1 MKATEAKLL
10 DFLKKSPQFIV
21 PIYQRDYAWGLPQ
34 CARLWAD
41 ILRAGKSEE
50 TQAHFLGSIV
60 YVEQGIYQVS
70 SQASLLII
78 DGQQRLTTLSLLLE
92 ALARAVGDTE
102 PVEGF
107 SAKKIRSYYLQNPL
121 EEGDK
126 SYKLLLRAAD
136 RDTLCAIVKQK
147 EALMEKP
154 SQRLIQ
160 NFQFFKENIKGL
172 GGDFGPL
179 CRGLAKLIIVDIA
192 LSRDQDNPQ
201 LIFESLNSTGLDLA
215 QADLIRNFLLMGLAP
230 DHQQNLYLN
239 YWRPM
244 EQRLS
249 QEPPHSGSRFDAFMR
264 DYLTLKTGTIP
275 KIHEVYEA
283 FKAYAHT
290 QPVMQ
295 AGIEALMRDM
305 HRFTAHYCA
314 MVLGEEKDKELSAA
328 FHDLRELKADVVWPF
343 LLELYE
349 DYNKD
354 ILPHKHFLRA
364 VRLVESYLF
373 RRAVCNLPTNSL
385 NKVFLALLHH
395 WRKDRRIENLEAQ
408 FFLLRSSRRFP
419 SNGEFEKAIKE
430 HDLYTVRSRCKYL
443 LRRLE
448 NHGRKEPVSVEEYT
462 IEHILPQNEN
472 LSEAWREAL
481 GPDWKRIQQEWVH
494 TLGNLTLTGYNSE
507 YSDRPFPEKRDMPG
521 GFRESP
527 LRLNQGLAEVAVWNE
542 EAIKARADR
551 LAKLALE
558 IWPEPQPA
566 ALYQRA

>member
-230 DHQQNLYLN
+230 
-239 YWRPM
+239 
-244 EQRLS
+244 
-249 QEPPHSGSRFDAFMR
+249 PPPA
-264 DYLTLKTGTIP
+264 KP
-275 KIHEVYEA
+275 
-283 FKAYAHT
+283 
-290 QPVMQ
+290 
-295 AGIEALMRDM
+295 
-305 HRFTAHYCA
+305 
-314 MVLGEEKDKELSAA
+314 
-328 FHDLRELKADVVWPF
+328 
-343 LLELYE
+343 
-349 DYNKD
+349 
-354 ILPHKHFLRA
+354 LP
-364 VRLVESYLF
+364 
-373 RRAVCNLPTNSL
+373 
-385 NKVFLALLHH
+385 
-395 WRKDRRIENLEAQ
+395 
-408 FFLLRSSRRFP
+408 
-419 SNGEFEKAIKE
+419 
-430 HDLYTVRSRCKYL
+430 
-443 LRRLE
+443 
-448 NHGRKEPVSVEEYT
+448 
-462 IEHILPQNEN
+462 
-472 LSEAWREAL
+472 
-481 GPDWKRIQQEWVH
+481 
-494 TLGNLTLTGYNSE
+494 
-507 YSDRPFPEKRDMPG
+507 
-521 GFRESP
+521 
-527 LRLNQGLAEVAVWNE
+527 
-542 EAIKARADR
+542 
-551 LAKLALE
+551 
-558 IWPEPQPA
+558 
-566 ALYQRA
+566 

>member
-21 PIYQRDYAWGLPQ
+21 PIYQRDYAWGLGQ
-34 CARLWAD
+34 CARLWED

-50 TQAHFLGSIV
+50 IKAHFLGSIV

-70 SQASLLII
+70 SQASLLVI
-78 DGQQRLTTLSLLLE
+78 DGQQRLTTLFLLLE

-107 SAKKIRSYYLQNPL
+107 SAEKIRSYYLQNRL
-121 EEGDK
+121 EKGDK
-126 SYKLLLRAAD
+126 YYKLLLKAAD
-136 RDTLCAIVKQK
+136 RDTLCAIVKQ
-147 EALMEKP
+147 EAPPEKP
-154 SQRLIQ
+154 SPLLIQ
-160 NFQFFKENIKGL
+160 NFRFFEEKIKGL
-172 GGDFGPL
+172 SGDFGAL

-201 LIFESLNSTGLDLA
+201 LIFESLNSTGLDLT
-215 QADLIRNFLLMGLAP
+215 QADLIRNFLLMGLEP
-230 DHQQNLYLN
+230 DRQQNLYLK
-239 YWRPM
+239 YWWPM
-244 EQRLS
+244 EQRLRN
-249 QEPPHSGSRFDAFMR
+249 HFGAFMR
-264 DYLTLKTGTIP
+264 HYLTLKTGRIP
-275 KIHEVYEA
+275 KTHEVYEA

-290 QPVMQ
+290 QAVMQ
-295 AGIEALMRDM
+295 ADTEALVTDIY
-305 HRFTAHYCA
+305 RFAAYYCA
-314 MVLGEEKDKELSAA
+314 MVLGEEADKELRAA
-328 FHDLRELKADVVWPF
+328 FRDLRELKVDVVWPF

-408 FFLLRSSRRFP
+408 FLLLRSSRRFP

-507 YSDRPFPEKRDMPG
+507 YSDRPFPEKRDMHG

-527 LRLNQGLAEVAVWNE
+527 LRLNQGLAEVTVWNE

-558 IWPEPQPA
+558 IWPKPNPPSQRSSG
-566 ALYQRA
+566 ALY